1 MQIQLLWITEGT
13 VYILSFFIF
22 QLSSFVPLFLPLES
36 DPVGMWRVMSPLV
49 ENGHFCISVALCTIL
64 PWPLLHKMKTK
75 ADKDVG
81 MRGGR
86 GRHRN
91 GKRRMEK
98 ECFKHSQWLFP
109 QFLSVCNSLGS
120 NPLPP
125 IQYTLLIHIHC
136 SSFHEKLCAE
146 GKINTTLTIRISRLD
161 IYTHNL

>member
-13 VYILSFFIF
+13 VYSLSFLIF
-22 QLSSFVPLFLPLES
+22 QLSSFVPVFLPLES
-36 DPVGMWRVMSPLV
+36 DPVGIWRVTSPLV
-49 ENGHFCISVALCTIL
+49 KNGHFCISVVLCTIL
-64 PWPLLHKMKTK
+64 PWPLLHKWKQKLIKML
-75 ADKDVG
+75 AWEVDVG
-81 MRGGR
+81 DS
-86 GRHRN
+86 RN

-98 ECFKHSQWLFP
+98 ECFKHSQWLFA

-146 GKINTTLTIRISRLD
+146 GKINTTFTLRISRLD